1 MGDNKQEDM
10 PPAAKTDTDATCCWQ
25 VAVRVDDIKSYDLH
39 LLGGMETYDLLFLG
53 SMMHVRLP
61 CKGHLE
67 ILLWAPEC
75 ATLAL
80 KMSRHQDVAQG
91 QLTLQF
97 EVVACQTLVDMNC
110 EGGSSPEVV
119 TVDVNATKFKR
130 QDFALRAGDSP
141 PPLSPPP
148 PPTFTTFISAH

>member
-25 VAVRVDDIKSYDLH
+25 VAVRVDDVKSYDLH
-39 LLGGMETYDLLFLG
+39 FLGEMKTYYDLSFG

-97 EVVACQTLVDMNC
+97 EVVACQTHVDMNS
-110 EGGSSPEVV
+110 EGGSSPERV
-119 TVDVNATKFKR
+119 TVDVNATKFKAMKYR
-130 QDFALRAGDSP
+130 F
-141 PPLSPPP
+141 
-148 PPTFTTFISAH
+148 